1 MSKHFQVPKNILI
14 MYLNL
19 EVDMDNLH
27 HIGENPT
34 ALFTYKC
41 LFIALSIQ
49 FEMKHILQINL
60 K

>member
-19 EVDMDNLH
+19 EVAMDNLH

-34 ALFTYKC
+34 ALLTYKR
-41 LFIALSIQ
+41 LFIALS
-49 FEMKHILQINL
+49 M
-60 K
+60 